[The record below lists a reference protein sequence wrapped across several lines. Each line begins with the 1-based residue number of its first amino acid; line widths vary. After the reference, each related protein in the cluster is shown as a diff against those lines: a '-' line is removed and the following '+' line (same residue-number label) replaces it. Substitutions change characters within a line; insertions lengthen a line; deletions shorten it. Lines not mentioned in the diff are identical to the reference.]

1 MCFSPGADL
10 VAGVVVT
17 AVGVDTVRHAGHR
30 REGPLAVLPL
40 VFGIH
45 QLIEV
50 PVWWGADG
58 GAANDLA
65 GGAAWLYLAIAFG
78 LLPWAVPL
86 AVRHLEPDRRRRTW
100 MTLLAAIGLA
110 VAIALMVPTAA
121 GPITVTDMG
130 NHLNYSVPLSY
141 GGQLTALYVVA
152 TCGAML
158 LSTDRAVAVYGAVNL
173 AVVASL
179 AVLLATGVIS
189 LWCVWAAVSSVAIAI
204 HLRRRHFVDRLL
216 VTTPVR

>member
-10 VAGVVVT
+10 VAGIVVT

-30 REGPLAVLPL
+30 REAPLAVLPL

-58 GAANDLA
+58 GAGHDLA
-65 GGAAWLYLAIAFG
+65 GGAALLYLAIAFG

-86 AVRHLEPDRRRRTW
+86 AVRHLEPDRTRRAV
-100 MTLLAAIGLA
+100 MALFAVIGLA
-110 VAIALMVPTAA
+110 VAIALMVPTVA
-121 GPITVTDMG
+121 GPITVIDMG
-130 NHLNYSVPLSY
+130 NHLDYSVPLSY

-152 TCGAML
+152 TCGALL
-158 LSTDRAVAVYGAVNL
+158 LSSDQAVAVYGAVNL
-173 AVVASL
+173 AVVVTL

-189 LWCVWAAVSSVAIAI
+189 LWCVWAAVSSVAIAL
-204 HLRRRHFVDRLL
+204 HLRRRHFVDSGP
-216 VTTPVR
+216 VTNPVR